1 VSDSHSPQA
10 IWGRELRHY
19 RQRAS
24 LTQAQL
30 ADKIH
35 FSESLISG
43 VETGQLP
50 ASPEF
55 ARCCDDTLDTDGALQ
70 RLLDWRRAQVFPSW
84 FGKWRDKEQVATT
97 LRSYQPLM
105 IPGLLQTKAYA
116 HALLGDDDLVAAR
129 LHRQEILRRMS
140 PRPPIFRCVIDQS
153 VLCRQ
158 VGSPETMREQLE
170 QLASLANPQ
179 ISVQIVPPG
188 FIRFGLLAGFMI
200 ATLEGGIEVAYLE
213 TAIRGLTTG
222 DQDEVAAAVALFET
236 IRVEALPL
244 SMSIDLIKKTAEE
257 QWT

>member
-1 VSDSHSPQA
+1 MSDFHSPQA

-55 ARCCDDTLDTDGALQ
+55 AQCCDTTLDTGGALQ

-84 FGKWRDKEQVATT
+84 FGKWRDKEQAATT

-116 HALLGDDDLVAAR
+116 HALLGDDDLVSAR
-129 LHRQEILRRMS
+129 LHRQEILRRTS
-140 PRPPIFRCVIDQS
+140 PRPPSFRCVIDQS
-153 VLCRQ
+153 VLSRQ

-170 QLASLANPQ
+170 QLTSLADPQ
-179 ISVQIVPPG
+179 ISIQIVPPG
-188 FIRFGLLAGFMI
+188 FVRFGLLAGFMI

-222 DQDEVAAAVALFET
+222 DQDEVAAAVALFEA

-257 QWT
+257 RWT

>member
-55 ARCCDDTLDTDGALQ
+55 AQCCDNTLDTGGALQ

-84 FGKWRDKEQVATT
+84 FGKWRDKEQAATT

-129 LHRQEILRRMS
+129 LHRQEILKRTS

-153 VLCRQ
+153 VLYRQ

-170 QLASLANPQ
+170 QLTSLANPQ

-222 DQDEVAAAVALFET
+222 DQDEVAAAVALFEA